1 MHNQV
6 KEQHPLHVSCQ
17 TQVLFETSSHVTI
30 WHPRYKRKETN
41 EMKSY
46 EELAKEQGRRESS
59 FLSSL
64 GEAELKE
71 LSDFETGAGQRREEI
86 LFKITTEIE
95 DTTDTLSQVE
105 QLSLRLKKYLER
117 LKKIHQTLSK

>member
-1 MHNQV
+1 
-6 KEQHPLHVSCQ
+6 
-17 TQVLFETSSHVTI
+17 
-30 WHPRYKRKETN
+30 
-41 EMKSY
+41 MKSY
-46 EELAKEQGRRESS
+46 EQLVNEQGRRESS

-64 GEAELKE
+64 EEAQLKE

-95 DTTDTLSQVE
+95 DTTNALNQVE
-105 QLSLRLKKYLER
+105 QLSQRLRKYLER

>member
-1 MHNQV
+1 
-6 KEQHPLHVSCQ
+6 
-17 TQVLFETSSHVTI
+17 
-30 WHPRYKRKETN
+30 
-41 EMKSY
+41 MKSY

-64 GEAELKE
+64 GEAELRE
-71 LSDFETGAGQRREEI
+71 LSDFETGASQRREEI

-95 DTTDTLSQVE
+95 DTTNALNQVE
-105 QLSLRLKKYLER
+105 QLSQRLKKYLER